1 MHRRVSQQP
10 YARATRPM
18 NNTPLMTGATNN
30 ELPVA
35 MIRQLREMHCSDV
48 DIILCCRDIIN
59 HLADDVGEAYED
71 SRGTED
77 EQAAYNEINNLCM
90 DLMETTRTYL
100 TILRP
105 EEAED
110 APPKGAATPASH
122 G

>member
-1 MHRRVSQQP
+1 
-10 YARATRPM
+10 M
-18 NNTPLMTGATNN
+18 NSTTLTTGATNN
-30 ELPVA
+30 ELPAA

-90 DLMETTRTYL
+90 DLLETTRTYL
-100 TILRP
+100 TILCQ
-105 EEAED
+105 EGMED
-110 APPKGAATPASH
+110 APPSGATDPARHS
-122 G
+122 